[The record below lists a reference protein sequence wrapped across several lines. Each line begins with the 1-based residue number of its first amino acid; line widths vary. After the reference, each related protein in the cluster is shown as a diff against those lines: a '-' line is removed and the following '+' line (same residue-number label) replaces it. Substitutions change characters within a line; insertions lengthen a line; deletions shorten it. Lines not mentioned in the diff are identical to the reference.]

1 MLCLSNRTDQ
11 EMKVDEIRAILD
23 KWQERMLESDTRLDA
38 LMNMMMASPESDFFS
53 AQHAMMGAYTEAV
66 ARIVQDDCDW
76 LSWWWLDCAFG
87 ASGSRECKPW
97 GSAEWRRIENTTD
110 LAQLLFDCAEH
121 GQT

>member
-1 MLCLSNRTDQ
+1 MS
-11 EMKVDEIRAILD
+11 VDEIRAILD
-23 KWQERMLESDTRLDA
+23 KWQATMLESDTRLDA

-87 ASGSRECKPW
+87 ASGHKDVQPW
-97 GSAEWRRIENTTD
+97 KGAEWRHIANTND
-110 LAQLLFDCAEH
+110 LAQLLYDCAEYE
-121 GQT
+121 QT